1 MSILDQTV
9 RKLEAE
15 EKAAAKLGKPT
26 DAITRQLSTIEAVPI
41 RWLWTH
47 RIARGKTTI
56 LAGDPKLGK
65 SLITSDLGARI
76 SAGLQWPDGNG
87 NAPLANVIFA
97 SAEDDPADTIRP
109 RIEAA
114 GGDVSRIHILESI
127 TEIDDEGMPYE
138 RGFSLRH
145 DAHRLQA
152 EIERIGNVAACIID
166 PITAYLG
173 GTDSHKNAEV
183 RELLAP
189 LARIAAECNVAIIAV
204 SHLNKSAGNN
214 ALYRVSGSLA
224 FTAAART
231 CWLVAKDQDDE
242 QRRLML
248 PSGSNIAPDIG
259 GMAYR
264 ITAVDTAVG
273 QVPVLDWEPDPIN
286 IDATDA
292 LTPDSEEK
300 TERDEAAEWLRELI
314 IEGRMKSTD
323 VQQAART
330 AGFSWRT
337 VQRAR
342 KQAGVE
348 TKREGFGKGATY
360 WWDMRAMD
368 DTKPPCKKGGIH
380 DERGTHD
387 QPRGFQADHV
397 DHARHVCHEK
407 DTGTHGTDDDSE
419 EIEL

>member
-1 MSILDQTV
+1 VTTFVHDIKKES
-9 RKLEAE
+9 EAS
-15 EKAAAKLGKPT
+15 PVT
-26 DAITRQLSTIEAVPI
+26 PITRQLSTIEAQAI
-41 RWLWTH
+41 RWLWKF

-56 LAGDPKLGK
+56 VAGDPKLGK
-65 SLITSDLGARI
+65 SLITADLAARI
-76 SAGLQWPDGNG
+76 SAGLKWPDGNG
-87 NAPLANVIFA
+87 NAPLGNVIFA

-114 GGDVSRIHILESI
+114 GGDVSKIHVLESI
-127 TEIDDEGMPYE
+127 TDIDGDGMPYE

-145 DAHRLQA
+145 DAHRLHE
-152 EIERIGNVAACIID
+152 EIDRIGNVAAAIID

-204 SHLNKSAGNN
+204 SHLNKGAGNN

-231 CWLVAKDQDDE
+231 CWLVAKDQNDE
-242 QRRLML
+242 ARRLML

-264 ITAVDTAVG
+264 ITTVETKVG
-273 QVPVLDWEPDPIN
+273 QVPVLDWEPEAVD

-292 LTPDSEEK
+292 LTPESEEK
-300 TERDEAAEWLRELI
+300 TEREEAADWLRELI
-314 IEGRMKSTD
+314 VEGRMKAID
-323 VQQAART
+323 VQKAAKA
-330 AGFSWRT
+330 AGWSWRT
-337 VQRAR
+337 IQRAR
-342 KQAGVE
+342 KLAGVE

-360 WWDMRAMD
+360 WWDMRAMPAIE
-368 DTKPPCKKGGIH
+368 PPCKKAGIH
-380 DERGTHD
+380 GDGGTHG

-397 DHARHVCHEK
+397 DHARHVRHEK
-407 DTGTHGTDDDSE
+407 DTGAHGTDDDSE